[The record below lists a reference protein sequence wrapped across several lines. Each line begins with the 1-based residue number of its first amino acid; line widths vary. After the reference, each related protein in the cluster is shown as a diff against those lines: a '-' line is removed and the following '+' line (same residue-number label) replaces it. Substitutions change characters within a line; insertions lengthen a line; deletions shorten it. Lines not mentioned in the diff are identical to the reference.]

1 MNKDIKLI
9 LESLLDDISNDMVST
24 ISDDYEQLDKMLID
38 KIKNLPNNRTHI
50 NFYDDVNNI
59 KLLDKFYDDIKK
71 IYNFINRDDIPINVF
86 RMLNINNK
94 LTIEIYTSQH
104 NLIIPGFII
113 NFNHKGISSIDI
125 FSDFYINILLSLL
138 QEITCKHINFICNKN
153 KFILNIN
160 EYDNVNILLEK
171 DIKFYNLVSETPL
184 YYTEIKPN
192 KVEFIPIIYRYAK
205 VPDDKIKEVLSIFNQ
220 NGVIKF
226 KKNVYNSSFN
236 LENIIKQFCIDN
248 NCEYVESSSN
258 KIDNILMHMRELLY
272 NDKLNVNNEQTVSYD
287 IKKQSTGK
295 DQKYGKYTDYQ
306 VKIECYNKQNKYG
319 YIILT
324 YRYYNS
330 SLLQL
335 INTEEMP
342 YN

>member
-9 LESLLDDISNDMVST
+9 LESLLDDISSDIVST

-38 KIKNLPNNRTHI
+38 KIKSLPNNRTHI
-50 NFYDDVNNI
+50 NFYNDENNI
-59 KLLDKFYDDIKK
+59 NLLTYFYDDIEKVVN
-71 IYNFINRDDIPINVF
+71 IINRDDISKHDF
-86 RMLNINNK
+86 RITNINNK
-94 LTIEIYTSQH
+94 LTIEIFGKH
-104 NLIIPGFII
+104 IGIPEFII
-113 NFNHKGISSIDI
+113 NFNHKKISSIDI

-138 QEITCKHINFICNKN
+138 KEIECKQINFICNKN

-160 EYDNVNILLEK
+160 EYNNVNILLEK
-171 DIKFYNLVSETPL
+171 NIKFYNLVSEVPL

-192 KVEFIPIIYRYAK
+192 KVQFTPIIYRYAK
-205 VPDDKIKEVLSIFNQ
+205 VSDDKIEEVLSIFYK
-220 NGVIKF
+220 NGVTKF
-226 KKNVYNSSFN
+226 KKDIYNSSFN
-236 LENIIKQFCIDN
+236 LEKIIKQFCIDN
-248 NCEYVESSSN
+248 NCEYVESNSN
-258 KIDNILMHMRELLY
+258 KIDTIRMHMNELLY

>member
-9 LESLLDDISNDMVST
+9 LESLLDDISSDIVST

-38 KIKNLPNNRTHI
+38 KIKSLPNNRTHI
-50 NFYDDVNNI
+50 NFYNDENNI
-59 KLLDKFYDDIKK
+59 NLLTYFYDDIEKVVN
-71 IYNFINRDDIPINVF
+71 IINRDDISKHDF
-86 RMLNINNK
+86 RITNINNK
-94 LTIEIYTSQH
+94 LTIEIFGKH
-104 NLIIPGFII
+104 IGIPEFII
-113 NFNHKGISSIDI
+113 NFNHKKISSIDI

-138 QEITCKHINFICNKN
+138 KEIECKQINFICNKN

-160 EYDNVNILLEK
+160 EYNNVNILLEK
-171 DIKFYNLVSETPL
+171 NIKFYNLVSEVPL

-192 KVEFIPIIYRYAK
+192 KVQFTPIIYRYAK
-205 VPDDKIKEVLSIFNQ
+205 VSDDKIEEVLSIFYK
-220 NGVIKF
+220 NGVTKF
-226 KKNVYNSSFN
+226 KKDIYNSSFN
-236 LENIIKQFCIDN
+236 LEKIIKQFCIDN

-258 KIDNILMHMRELLY
+258 KIDTIRMHMNELLY
-272 NDKLNVNNEQTVSYD
+272 KDKLNVNNEQTVSYD

>member
-9 LESLLDDISNDMVST
+9 LESVLDDISNDIEST
-24 ISDDYEQLDKMLID
+24 ISDDYEQLDKMIID

-50 NFYDDVNNI
+50 NFYDDENNI
-59 KLLDKFYDDIKK
+59 NLLTQFYNDIEKISNIINKDDLSMH
-71 IYNFINRDDIPINVF
+71 DF
-86 RMLNINNK
+86 RITNINNK
-94 LTIEIYTSQH
+94 LTIEIFTRH
-104 NLIIPGFII
+104 AVIPEFII
-113 NFNHKGISSIDI
+113 NFNHKKISSIDI
-125 FSDFYINILLSLL
+125 FSDFYINNLLSLL
-138 QEITCKHINFICNKN
+138 KEIMCKQLNFICNKN

-160 EYDNVNILLEK
+160 EYNNVNILLEK
-171 DIKFYNLVSETPL
+171 NIKFYNLVSEIPL
-184 YYTEIKPN
+184 YYTEIKPS
-192 KVEFIPIIYRYAK
+192 KVEFTPIIFRYTK
-205 VPDDKIKEVLSIFNQ
+205 VLDDKIIELLSKFYQ

-226 KKNVYNSSFN
+226 KKDKYNSHYK
-236 LENIIKQFCIDN
+236 LEEIIKQFCIDN
-248 NCEYVESSSN
+248 NCEYVEANSI
-258 KIDNILMHMRELLY
+258 KIDNIRMHMNELLY

-295 DQKYGKYTDYQ
+295 DKKNGKYTDYQ

-335 INTEEMP
+335 INTEEIP